1 MGDTMPVW
9 VRPSMLAQIVG
20 VVAVALVAGFG
31 LRFALTGSDQHGAPV
46 PRPVDSPVAAGPAAL
61 AGRTV
66 VLDPGHDGG
75 NSRASAAI
83 NRLVPAG
90 GFDKECDT
98 VGAQTDGGYP
108 EHAFTFDLAQRAAVI
123 LRSRGARVVLTRPG
137 DDGVGPCIDDRAKI
151 GNSAGAAAVVSVH
164 ADGGPAEGRGFHV
177 IAPALSPDRANAAI
191 LTPSSRLAGA
201 LRSAFGRATGQP
213 LADYL
218 GKEGMTIRSDLGG
231 LNLSRVPK
239 VFLECGNM
247 RNRTDAAEIIDP
259 AWRARAASGI
269 ADGVTAFL
277 LASGSPSAAPTR

>member
-1 MGDTMPVW
+1 MPVW

-137 DDGVGPCIDDRAKI
+137 DDGVG
-151 GNSAGAAAVVSVH
+151 
-164 ADGGPAEGRGFHV
+164 
-177 IAPALSPDRANAAI
+177 
-191 LTPSSRLAGA
+191 
-201 LRSAFGRATGQP
+201 
-213 LADYL
+213 
-218 GKEGMTIRSDLGG
+218 
-231 LNLSRVPK
+231 
-239 VFLECGNM
+239 
-247 RNRTDAAEIIDP
+247 
-259 AWRARAASGI
+259 
-269 ADGVTAFL
+269 
-277 LASGSPSAAPTR
+277 

>member
-1 MGDTMPVW
+1 MPAW
-9 VRPSMLAQIVG
+9 IRPTLVQAVA
-20 VVAVALVAGFG
+20 VVAVALAAGFG
-31 LRFALTGSDQHGAPV
+31 LRFALTGSDGNGAGAPAPGV
-46 PRPVDSPVAAGPAAL
+46 SPTAVAATAL
-61 AGRTV
+61 AGRTI
-66 VLDPGHDGG
+66 VLDPGHNGG
-75 NSRASAAI
+75 NSRAATAI
-83 NRLVPAG
+83 SRPVPAG

-98 VGAQTDGGYP
+98 VGAETDGGYP

-123 LRSRGARVVLTRPG
+123 LRSRGARVVLTRPD
-137 DDGVGPCIDDRAKI
+137 DDGVGPCVDERARI
-151 GNSAGAAAVVSVH
+151 GNGAAAAAVVSIH

-177 IAPALSPDRANAAI
+177 IAPALSPDRTNAVI
-191 LTPSSRLAGA
+191 LAPSSRLAGT

-259 AWRARAASGI
+259 AWRARAASGL

-277 LASGSPSAAPTR
+277 LGEGSPSAAPR